1 LLLAGCGGSGS
12 AGGPPAPPAPT
23 GAAGVGAPAAQ
34 TNCAQRVADPAGLA
48 QALALASPGDTVCV
62 TADLADTRLEIT
74 RGGADGAPITVL
86 GQGRTAVAGIS
97 VKADNVVVDGFTA
110 DRPEAP
116 GVELLGNHLTLRNVA
131 VTEPQG
137 DDGDGV
143 RFFGSDITIAHNTIS
158 GTSNADG
165 AHADCMQTFATDEKH
180 PASQHVMIDANR
192 CENIDNQCLIAEG
205 PNSSAGDG
213 SGEGE
218 SRDITFSNNYC
229 EARADQA
236 VYVDDV
242 RDVVISGNQVA
253 GRMVKAFAFA
263 NGSTDGVVKNNR
275 LGQVRFEVG
284 MDSSSKDG
292 YRGPDAGGAP

>member
-1 LLLAGCGGSGS
+1 
-12 AGGPPAPPAPT
+12 
-23 GAAGVGAPAAQ
+23 
-34 TNCAQRVADPAGLA
+34 
-48 QALALASPGDTVCV
+48 
-62 TADLADTRLEIT
+62 
-74 RGGADGAPITVL
+74 
-86 GQGRTAVAGIS
+86 
-97 VKADNVVVDGFTA
+97 
-110 DRPEAP
+110 
-116 GVELLGNHLTLRNVA
+116 VELLGNHLTLRNVA

-180 PASQHVMIDANR
+180 PASQHVVIDSNR
-192 CENIDNQCLIAEG
+192 CEDIDNQCLIAEG

-242 RDVVISGNQVA
+242 RDVVISGNQVV
-253 GRMVKAFAFA
+253 GKMVKAFAFA
-263 NGSTDGVVKNNR
+263 NGSTNAVVENNR

-284 MDSSSKDG
+284 MDSSSEDG
-292 YRGPDAGGAP
+292 YRGPDVGGTP